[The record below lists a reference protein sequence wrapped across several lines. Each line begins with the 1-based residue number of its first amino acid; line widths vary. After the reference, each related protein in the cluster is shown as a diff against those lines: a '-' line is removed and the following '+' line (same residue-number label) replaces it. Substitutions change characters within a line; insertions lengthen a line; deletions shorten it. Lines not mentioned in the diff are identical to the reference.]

1 MAVGERVRADKKI
14 AAVLAYWHE
23 HRRLI
28 LVLTGI
34 LVCDNV
40 QVVQKPQ

>member
-1 MAVGERVRADKKI
+1 MFFFAGIKKKRRHSH
-14 AAVLAYWHE
+14 WHE